1 MLCGERLT
9 VNSMKSELRY
19 QRVRFRGEDF
29 ISLYR
34 FDKRVK
40 WNDFLGEELSSHFNL
55 WQKSILTLDRRTSS
69 NIGSLYKSYGLMLQM
84 TCLLNPGCCGRIWN
98 VLLIILFVFFLN
110 ITRKQWLQY
119 LQLGEDLSLN
129 ILFFLTLTLCI
140 SLIEDLGN
148 ETT

>member
-9 VNSMKSELRY
+9 VNTMKSELRY

-98 VLLIILFVFFLN
+98 VLLIILFVCFLN